1 MTEEQIEVFEK
12 TEAQLAGLHTEIGI
26 LSKKRP
32 DKAVN
37 GWKLKFVNKILEK
50 ANGIL
55 EERYRPFGGFE
66 AFEAIG
72 GPTNSDVVMML
83 AQYVRCMD
91 KMRGDN
97 VYVKMGKWFWCVDGE
112 RSYIL
117 TSGPRHRKCKV

>member
-1 MTEEQIEVFEK
+1 
-12 TEAQLAGLHTEIGI
+12 
-26 LSKKRP
+26 
-32 DKAVN
+32 VN

-83 AQYVRCMD
+83 AQYARCMD
-91 KMRGDN
+91 KVLR
-97 VYVKMGKWFWCVDGE
+97 CE
-112 RSYIL
+112 A
-117 TSGPRHRKCKV
+117 PP

>member
-1 MTEEQIEVFEK
+1 MREAEIENFEK
-12 TEAQLAGLHTEIGI
+12 AEAQLQGLHEEIGI

-66 AFEAIG
+66 AIG
-72 GPTNSDVVMML
+72 GLTNSDVVMMSAGWL
-83 AQYVRCMD
+83 PSIALSAGQSRICEGI
-91 KMRGDN
+91 KKINFFKKRG
-97 VYVKMGKWFWCVDGE
+97 
-112 RSYIL
+112 
-117 TSGPRHRKCKV
+117 